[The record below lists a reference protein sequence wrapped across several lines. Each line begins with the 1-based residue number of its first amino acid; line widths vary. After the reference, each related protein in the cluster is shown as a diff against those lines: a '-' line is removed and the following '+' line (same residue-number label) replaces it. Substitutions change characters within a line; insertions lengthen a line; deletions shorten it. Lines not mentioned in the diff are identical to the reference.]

1 MNQRKK
7 SILKS
12 LLLLSISLLVF
23 SCTNTPVIYLVGDS
37 TMSQKTN
44 PESPERGW
52 GMLLPDHFNESVK
65 IENHAMNGRS
75 SRSFTYEGRWD
86 SVMGLVKKD
95 DYVVIQF
102 GHNDDVITKTG
113 RYSTPEEYSYNMT
126 RFILDT
132 KAKSANPILCT
143 PIQRRKLDTVGQL
156 IDTHGV
162 YPEIVRELGEEFD
175 IPVIDMQ
182 RMSEELIEDYGI
194 EKSKL
199 IFLHFAPGEINFFPK
214 GKEDNTHFSEL
225 GGELMAGLFVRGLK
239 KINHPLVTYL
249 KNDQNA
255 E

>member
-1 MNQRKK
+1 MKQRTK
-7 SILKS
+7 SIYKAALI
-12 LLLLSISLLVF
+12 LTLCILVF

-37 TMSQKTN
+37 TMSQKTK

-52 GMLLPDHFNESVK
+52 GMLLPDYFEESIK
-65 IENHAMNGRS
+65 IENHAVNGRS

-86 SVMGLVKKD
+86 SVMNLVNKG

-113 RYSTPEEYSYNMT
+113 RYSTPEEYRYNMT

-132 KAKSANPILCT
+132 KEKSANPILCT
-143 PIQRRKLDTVGQL
+143 SIQRRKFDTIGQL

-162 YPEIVRELGEEFD
+162 YPEIVRELGNEFD

-182 RMSEELIEDYGI
+182 LMSEELIEDYGI

-199 IFLHFAPGEINFFPK
+199 IFLHFSPGEIDFFPK

-225 GGELMAGLFVRGLK
+225 GGKLMAGLFVRGLNE
-239 KINHPLVTYL
+239 INNPLVTYL
-249 KNDQNA
+249 KNNQNA